1 MKRDTSVTIV
11 IKQNAVQYTD
21 NEIIN
26 KVTLTIISQF
36 TTTLLI
42 LLINYRLIRAD
53 DYTHVTG
60 DHGT

>member
-1 MKRDTSVTIV
+1 MVV
-11 IKQNAVQYTD
+11 KQNALVQYTD